1 VGVFVIILGLAVLVM
16 AIVVLPGA
24 CLLTALR
31 QEPMVVWGAGPT
43 VTVLLVAVLTEVFGR
58 IGVPWGP
65 LTGIGSLSLIAVGA
79 LGMGLIRG
87 GEPRSGVKTAAI
99 GMWREGHRVLVLAAI
114 PVLLQVCF
122 ITRAMGRPGALL
134 QNHDVMFHLNL
145 IELMRSTGWAS
156 SLGASAAISGG
167 SFYPSVFHAVAVL
180 LTGVTDVPTAF
191 NATLVGV
198 GICLTIVEV
207 VVLVRAYDGRTMACL
222 VAGAACASTMWTPFL
237 LFFNGQTP
245 TGLAIALLPGAL
257 AAMEKAF
264 RTYGLRGRLVLVAC
278 LSLGAGCA
286 HPGGGQV
293 LIVLA
298 CVMAPTGRLI
308 ARSESGSAE
317 IAKPAL
323 RSRVLVGA
331 AGLLILALMMAN
343 AQLQRMAAFPREP
356 RTLLQRVELAL
367 FLTPREGRAWDY
379 AWFLLLAGLGLIAL
393 GRERSR
399 RLLVLAWS
407 VCAAL
412 IVLAQSAVAP
422 LAILFIAVAL
432 VIATWRRDA
441 GVLGPAAVLGGILAL
456 EEWAFLSGWSFG
468 WLRLQ
473 LMAVPW
479 GMLMAGYVLG
489 TLRAGVGRLAF
500 RRATAWVVLIATL
513 VPLPVA
519 WWATTDPR
527 LAREEQQAVEVARSG
542 QYATQAQ
549 VAAYLDSLDLP
560 EGSVITD
567 TTYSFPIV
575 LASRRPRQFVITP
588 DRDFREKLDDPITGR
603 VRYALV
609 TDPQRSPADAIAA
622 RFPGIHENGA
632 GVANLER
639 QWVDGCGVAWRL
651 YAFATP

>member
-1 VGVFVIILGLAVLVM
+1 MGVFVIILGLAVLVM

-114 PVLLQVCF
+114 PVILQVCF

-298 CVMAPTGRLI
+298 CVMALTGRLI

-422 LAILFIAVAL
+422 LAAVTGA
-432 VIATWRRDA
+432 WWGDYNRY
-441 GVLGPAAVLGGILAL
+441 LAL
-456 EEWAFLSGWSFG
+456 
-468 WLRLQ
+468 
-473 LMAVPW
+473 MALLV
-479 GMLMAGYVLG
+479 GALAGLG
-489 TLRAGVGRLAF
+489 TQSAIDWASRHRAGVPASAALAVISLVITLSQVPSNRMWVQRGYDSAFLVHPAWLGDGERRDMETTDRFVFDDAVVYGAPQTGAGLVGVLTGGRSVHGSVGSPSDPQQDYLAWHF
-500 RRATAWVVLIATL
+500 RDLHTDPEVCAIIRQEGGTPLFYDDSTASSDEIGESYPGYLDVDTSTGFIPIATL
-513 VPLPVA
+513 DT
-519 WWATTDPR
+519 ATVYR
-527 LAREEQQAVEVARSG
+527 
-542 QYATQAQ
+542 
-549 VAAYLDSLDLP
+549 
-560 EGSVITD
+560 IT
-567 TTYSFPIV
+567 
-575 LASRRPRQFVITP
+575 AC
-588 DRDFREKLDDPITGR
+588 EK
-603 VRYALV
+603 
-609 TDPQRSPADAIAA
+609 
-622 RFPGIHENGA
+622 
-632 GVANLER
+632 
-639 QWVDGCGVAWRL
+639 
-651 YAFATP
+651 

>member
-1 VGVFVIILGLAVLVM
+1 MGVFVILGLAVLVM

-99 GMWREGHRVLVLAAI
+99 GMWREGHRVLGLAAI

-298 CVMAPTGRLI
+298 CVMALTGRLI

-422 LAILFIAVAL
+422 LAAVTGA
-432 VIATWRRDA
+432 WWGDYNRY
-441 GVLGPAAVLGGILAL
+441 LAL
-456 EEWAFLSGWSFG
+456 
-468 WLRLQ
+468 
-473 LMAVPW
+473 MALLV
-479 GMLMAGYVLG
+479 GALAGLG
-489 TLRAGVGRLAF
+489 TQSAIDWASRHRAGVPASAALAVISLVITLSQVPPNRMWVQRGYDSAFLVHPAWLGDGERRDMETTDRFVFDDAVVYGAPQTGAGLVGVLTGGRSVHGSVGSPSDPRQDYLAWHF
-500 RRATAWVVLIATL
+500 RDLHTDPEVCAIIRQEGGTPLFYDDSTANSDEIGESYPGYLDVDTSTGFIPIATL
-513 VPLPVA
+513 DT
-519 WWATTDPR
+519 ATVYR
-527 LAREEQQAVEVARSG
+527 
-542 QYATQAQ
+542 
-549 VAAYLDSLDLP
+549 
-560 EGSVITD
+560 IT
-567 TTYSFPIV
+567 
-575 LASRRPRQFVITP
+575 AC
-588 DRDFREKLDDPITGR
+588 EK
-603 VRYALV
+603 
-609 TDPQRSPADAIAA
+609 
-622 RFPGIHENGA
+622 
-632 GVANLER
+632 
-639 QWVDGCGVAWRL
+639 
-651 YAFATP
+651 

>member
-1 VGVFVIILGLAVLVM
+1 MGVFVIILGLAVLVM

-114 PVLLQVCF
+114 PVILQVCF

-264 RTYGLRGRLVLVAC
+264 RTYGLRGRLALVAC

-298 CVMAPTGRLI
+298 CVMALTGRLI

-422 LAILFIAVAL
+422 LAAVTGA
-432 VIATWRRDA
+432 WWGDYNRY
-441 GVLGPAAVLGGILAL
+441 LAL
-456 EEWAFLSGWSFG
+456 
-468 WLRLQ
+468 
-473 LMAVPW
+473 MALLV
-479 GMLMAGYVLG
+479 GALAGLG
-489 TLRAGVGRLAF
+489 TQSAIDWASRHRAGVPASAALAVISLVITLSQVPPNRMWVQRGYDSAFLVHPAWLGDGERRDMETTDRFVFDDAVVYGAPQTGAGLVGVLTGGRSVHGSVGSPSDPRQDYLAWHF
-500 RRATAWVVLIATL
+500 RDLHTDPEVCAIIRQEGGTPLFYDDSTANSDEIGESYPGYLDVDTSTGFIPIATL
-513 VPLPVA
+513 DT
-519 WWATTDPR
+519 ATVYR
-527 LAREEQQAVEVARSG
+527 
-542 QYATQAQ
+542 
-549 VAAYLDSLDLP
+549 
-560 EGSVITD
+560 IT
-567 TTYSFPIV
+567 
-575 LASRRPRQFVITP
+575 AC
-588 DRDFREKLDDPITGR
+588 EK
-603 VRYALV
+603 
-609 TDPQRSPADAIAA
+609 
-622 RFPGIHENGA
+622 
-632 GVANLER
+632 
-639 QWVDGCGVAWRL
+639 
-651 YAFATP
+651 

>member
-1 VGVFVIILGLAVLVM
+1 MGVFVIILGLAVLVM

-65 LTGIGSLSLIAVGA
+65 LTGIGSLSLIVVGA

-222 VAGAACASTMWTPFL
+222 VAGAACASTMWMPFL

-298 CVMAPTGRLI
+298 CVMALTGRLI

-422 LAILFIAVAL
+422 LAAVTGA
-432 VIATWRRDA
+432 WWGDYNRY
-441 GVLGPAAVLGGILAL
+441 LAL
-456 EEWAFLSGWSFG
+456 
-468 WLRLQ
+468 
-473 LMAVPW
+473 MALLV
-479 GMLMAGYVLG
+479 GALAGLG
-489 TLRAGVGRLAF
+489 TQSAIDWASRHRAGVPASAALAVISLVITLSQVPSNRMWVQRGYDSAFLVHPAWLGDGERRDMETTDRFVFDDAVVYGAPQTGAGLVGVLTGGRSVHGSVGSPSDPRQDYLAWHF
-500 RRATAWVVLIATL
+500 RDLHTDPEVCAIIRQEGGTPLFYDDSTASSDEIGESYPGYLDVDTSTGFIPIATL
-513 VPLPVA
+513 DT
-519 WWATTDPR
+519 ATVYR
-527 LAREEQQAVEVARSG
+527 
-542 QYATQAQ
+542 
-549 VAAYLDSLDLP
+549 
-560 EGSVITD
+560 IT
-567 TTYSFPIV
+567 
-575 LASRRPRQFVITP
+575 AC
-588 DRDFREKLDDPITGR
+588 EK
-603 VRYALV
+603 
-609 TDPQRSPADAIAA
+609 
-622 RFPGIHENGA
+622 
-632 GVANLER
+632 
-639 QWVDGCGVAWRL
+639 
-651 YAFATP
+651 

>member
-1 VGVFVIILGLAVLVM
+1 MGVFVIILGLAVLVM

-286 HPGGGQV
+286 HLGGGQV

-298 CVMAPTGRLI
+298 CVMALTGRLI

-422 LAILFIAVAL
+422 LAAVTGA
-432 VIATWRRDA
+432 WWGDYNRY
-441 GVLGPAAVLGGILAL
+441 LAL
-456 EEWAFLSGWSFG
+456 
-468 WLRLQ
+468 
-473 LMAVPW
+473 MALLV
-479 GMLMAGYVLG
+479 GALAGLG
-489 TLRAGVGRLAF
+489 TQSAIDWASRHRAGVPASAALAVISLVITLSQVPSNRMWVQRGYDSAFLVHPAWLGDGERRDMETTDRFVFDDAVVYGAPQTGAGLVGVLTGGRSVHGSVGSPSDPRQDYLAWHF
-500 RRATAWVVLIATL
+500 RDLHTDPEVCAIIRQEGGTPLFYDDSTASSDEIGESYPGYLDVDTSTGFIPIATL
-513 VPLPVA
+513 DT
-519 WWATTDPR
+519 ATVYR
-527 LAREEQQAVEVARSG
+527 
-542 QYATQAQ
+542 
-549 VAAYLDSLDLP
+549 
-560 EGSVITD
+560 IT
-567 TTYSFPIV
+567 
-575 LASRRPRQFVITP
+575 AC
-588 DRDFREKLDDPITGR
+588 EK
-603 VRYALV
+603 
-609 TDPQRSPADAIAA
+609 
-622 RFPGIHENGA
+622 
-632 GVANLER
+632 
-639 QWVDGCGVAWRL
+639 
-651 YAFATP
+651 

>member
-1 VGVFVIILGLAVLVM
+1 MGVFVIILGLAVLVM

-99 GMWREGHRVLVLAAI
+99 GMWREGYRVLVLAAI

-298 CVMAPTGRLI
+298 CVMALTGRLI

-422 LAILFIAVAL
+422 LAAVTGA
-432 VIATWRRDA
+432 WWGDYNRY
-441 GVLGPAAVLGGILAL
+441 LAL
-456 EEWAFLSGWSFG
+456 
-468 WLRLQ
+468 
-473 LMAVPW
+473 MALLV
-479 GMLMAGYVLG
+479 GALAGLG
-489 TLRAGVGRLAF
+489 TQSAIDWASRHRAGVPASAALAVISLVITLSQVPPNRMWVQRGYDSAFLVHPAWLGDGERRDMETTDRFVFDDAVVYGAPQTGAGLVGVLTGGRSVHGSVGSPSDPRQDYLAWHF
-500 RRATAWVVLIATL
+500 RDLHTDPEVCAIIRQEGGTPLFYDDSTASSDEIGESYPGYLDVDTSTGFIPIATL
-513 VPLPVA
+513 DT
-519 WWATTDPR
+519 ATVYR
-527 LAREEQQAVEVARSG
+527 
-542 QYATQAQ
+542 
-549 VAAYLDSLDLP
+549 
-560 EGSVITD
+560 IT
-567 TTYSFPIV
+567 
-575 LASRRPRQFVITP
+575 AC
-588 DRDFREKLDDPITGR
+588 EK
-603 VRYALV
+603 
-609 TDPQRSPADAIAA
+609 
-622 RFPGIHENGA
+622 
-632 GVANLER
+632 
-639 QWVDGCGVAWRL
+639 
-651 YAFATP
+651 

>member
-1 VGVFVIILGLAVLVM
+1 MGVFVIILGLAVLVM

-298 CVMAPTGRLI
+298 CVMALTGRLI

-343 AQLQRMAAFPREP
+343 AQLQRMASFPREP

-422 LAILFIAVAL
+422 LAAVTGA
-432 VIATWRRDA
+432 WWGDYNRY
-441 GVLGPAAVLGGILAL
+441 LAL
-456 EEWAFLSGWSFG
+456 
-468 WLRLQ
+468 
-473 LMAVPW
+473 MALLV
-479 GMLMAGYVLG
+479 GALAGLG
-489 TLRAGVGRLAF
+489 TQSAIDWASRHRAGVPASAALAVISLVITLSQVPPNRMWVQRGYDSAFLVHPAWLGDGERRDMETTDRFVFDDAVVYGAPQTGAGLVGVLTGGRSVHGSVGSPSDPRQDYLAWHF
-500 RRATAWVVLIATL
+500 RDLHTDPEVCAIIRQEGGTPLFYDDSTASSDEIGESYPGYLDVDTSTGFIPIATL
-513 VPLPVA
+513 DT
-519 WWATTDPR
+519 ATVYR
-527 LAREEQQAVEVARSG
+527 
-542 QYATQAQ
+542 
-549 VAAYLDSLDLP
+549 
-560 EGSVITD
+560 IT
-567 TTYSFPIV
+567 
-575 LASRRPRQFVITP
+575 AC
-588 DRDFREKLDDPITGR
+588 EK
-603 VRYALV
+603 
-609 TDPQRSPADAIAA
+609 
-622 RFPGIHENGA
+622 
-632 GVANLER
+632 
-639 QWVDGCGVAWRL
+639 
-651 YAFATP
+651 

>member
-1 VGVFVIILGLAVLVM
+1 MGVFVIILGLAVLVM

-114 PVLLQVCF
+114 PVILQVCF

-298 CVMAPTGRLI
+298 CVMALTGRLI

-422 LAILFIAVAL
+422 LAAVTGA
-432 VIATWRRDA
+432 WWGDYNRY
-441 GVLGPAAVLGGILAL
+441 LAL
-456 EEWAFLSGWSFG
+456 
-468 WLRLQ
+468 
-473 LMAVPW
+473 MALLV
-479 GMLMAGYVLG
+479 GALAGLG
-489 TLRAGVGRLAF
+489 TQSAIDWASRHRAGVPASAALAVISLVITLSQVPPNRMWVQRGYDSAFLVHPAWLGDGERRDMETTDRFVFDDAVVYGAPQTGAGLVGVLTGGRSVHGSVGSPSDPRQDYLAWHF
-500 RRATAWVVLIATL
+500 RDLHTDPEVCAIIRQEGGTPLFYDDSTASSDEIGESYPGYLDVDTSTGFIPIATL
-513 VPLPVA
+513 DT
-519 WWATTDPR
+519 ATVYR
-527 LAREEQQAVEVARSG
+527 
-542 QYATQAQ
+542 
-549 VAAYLDSLDLP
+549 
-560 EGSVITD
+560 IT
-567 TTYSFPIV
+567 
-575 LASRRPRQFVITP
+575 AC
-588 DRDFREKLDDPITGR
+588 EK
-603 VRYALV
+603 
-609 TDPQRSPADAIAA
+609 
-622 RFPGIHENGA
+622 
-632 GVANLER
+632 
-639 QWVDGCGVAWRL
+639 
-651 YAFATP
+651 

>member
-1 VGVFVIILGLAVLVM
+1 MGVFVIILGLAVLVM

-298 CVMAPTGRLI
+298 CVMALTGRLI

-343 AQLQRMAAFPREP
+343 AQLQRMASFPREP

-422 LAILFIAVAL
+422 LAAVTGA
-432 VIATWRRDA
+432 WWGDYNRY
-441 GVLGPAAVLGGILAL
+441 LAL
-456 EEWAFLSGWSFG
+456 
-468 WLRLQ
+468 
-473 LMAVPW
+473 MALLV
-479 GMLMAGYVLG
+479 GALAGLG
-489 TLRAGVGRLAF
+489 TQSAIDWASRHRAGVPASAALAVISLVITLSQVPPNRMWVQRGYDSAFLVHPAWLGDGERRDMETTDRFVFDDAVVYGAPQTGAGLVGVLTGGRSVHGSVGSPSDPRQDYLAWHF
-500 RRATAWVVLIATL
+500 RDLHTDPEVCAIIRQEGGTPLFYDDSTASSDEIGESYPGYLDVDTSTGFVPIATL
-513 VPLPVA
+513 DT
-519 WWATTDPR
+519 ATVYR
-527 LAREEQQAVEVARSG
+527 
-542 QYATQAQ
+542 
-549 VAAYLDSLDLP
+549 
-560 EGSVITD
+560 IT
-567 TTYSFPIV
+567 
-575 LASRRPRQFVITP
+575 AC
-588 DRDFREKLDDPITGR
+588 EK
-603 VRYALV
+603 
-609 TDPQRSPADAIAA
+609 
-622 RFPGIHENGA
+622 
-632 GVANLER
+632 
-639 QWVDGCGVAWRL
+639 
-651 YAFATP
+651 

>member
-1 VGVFVIILGLAVLVM
+1 MGVFVIILGLAVLVM

-298 CVMAPTGRLI
+298 CVMALTGRLI

-422 LAILFIAVAL
+422 LAAVTGA
-432 VIATWRRDA
+432 WWGDYNRY
-441 GVLGPAAVLGGILAL
+441 LAL
-456 EEWAFLSGWSFG
+456 
-468 WLRLQ
+468 
-473 LMAVPW
+473 MALLV
-479 GMLMAGYVLG
+479 GALAGLG
-489 TLRAGVGRLAF
+489 TQSAIDWASRHRAGVPASAALAVISLVITLSQVPSNRMWVQRGYDSAFLVHPAWLGDGERRDMETTDRFVFDDAVVYGAPQTGAGLVGVLTGGRSVHGSVGSPSDPRQDYLAWHF
-500 RRATAWVVLIATL
+500 RDLHTDPEVCAIIRQEGGTPLFYDDSTASSDEIGESYPGSLDVDTSTGFIPIATL
-513 VPLPVA
+513 DT
-519 WWATTDPR
+519 ATVYR
-527 LAREEQQAVEVARSG
+527 
-542 QYATQAQ
+542 
-549 VAAYLDSLDLP
+549 
-560 EGSVITD
+560 IT
-567 TTYSFPIV
+567 
-575 LASRRPRQFVITP
+575 AC
-588 DRDFREKLDDPITGR
+588 EK
-603 VRYALV
+603 
-609 TDPQRSPADAIAA
+609 
-622 RFPGIHENGA
+622 
-632 GVANLER
+632 
-639 QWVDGCGVAWRL
+639 
-651 YAFATP
+651 

>member
-1 VGVFVIILGLAVLVM
+1 MGVFVIILGLAVLVM

-298 CVMAPTGRLI
+298 CVMALTGRLI

-343 AQLQRMAAFPREP
+343 AQLQRMASFPREP

-422 LAILFIAVAL
+422 LAAVTGA
-432 VIATWRRDA
+432 WWGDYNRS
-441 GVLGPAAVLGGILAL
+441 LAL
-456 EEWAFLSGWSFG
+456 
-468 WLRLQ
+468 
-473 LMAVPW
+473 MALLV
-479 GMLMAGYVLG
+479 GALAGLG
-489 TLRAGVGRLAF
+489 TQSAIDWASRHRAGVPASAALAVISLVITLSQVPPNRMWVQRGYDSAFLVHPAWLGDGERRDMETTDRFVFDDAVVYGAPQTGAGLVGVLTGGRSVHGSVGSPSDPRQDYLAWHF
-500 RRATAWVVLIATL
+500 RDLHTDPEVCAIIRQEGGTPLFYDDSTASSDEIGESYPGYLDVDTSTGFIPIATL
-513 VPLPVA
+513 DT
-519 WWATTDPR
+519 ATVYR
-527 LAREEQQAVEVARSG
+527 
-542 QYATQAQ
+542 
-549 VAAYLDSLDLP
+549 
-560 EGSVITD
+560 IT
-567 TTYSFPIV
+567 
-575 LASRRPRQFVITP
+575 AC
-588 DRDFREKLDDPITGR
+588 EK
-603 VRYALV
+603 
-609 TDPQRSPADAIAA
+609 
-622 RFPGIHENGA
+622 
-632 GVANLER
+632 
-639 QWVDGCGVAWRL
+639 
-651 YAFATP
+651 

>member
-1 VGVFVIILGLAVLVM
+1 MGVFVIILGLAVLVM

-298 CVMAPTGRLI
+298 CVMALTGRLI

-343 AQLQRMAAFPREP
+343 AQLQRMASFPREP

-422 LAILFIAVAL
+422 LAAVTGA
-432 VIATWRRDA
+432 WWGDYNRY
-441 GVLGPAAVLGGILAL
+441 LAL
-456 EEWAFLSGWSFG
+456 
-468 WLRLQ
+468 
-473 LMAVPW
+473 MALLV
-479 GMLMAGYVLG
+479 GALAGLG
-489 TLRAGVGRLAF
+489 TQSAIDWASRHRAGVPASAALAVISLVITLSQVPPNRMWVQRGYDSAFLVHPAWLGDGERRDMETTDRFVFDDAVVYGAPQTGAGLVGVLTGGRSVHGSVGSPSDPRQDYLAWHF
-500 RRATAWVVLIATL
+500 RDLHTDPEVCAIIRQEGGTPLFYDDSTANSDEIGESYPGYLDVDTSTGFIPIATL
-513 VPLPVA
+513 DT
-519 WWATTDPR
+519 ATVYR
-527 LAREEQQAVEVARSG
+527 
-542 QYATQAQ
+542 
-549 VAAYLDSLDLP
+549 
-560 EGSVITD
+560 IT
-567 TTYSFPIV
+567 
-575 LASRRPRQFVITP
+575 AC
-588 DRDFREKLDDPITGR
+588 EK
-603 VRYALV
+603 
-609 TDPQRSPADAIAA
+609 
-622 RFPGIHENGA
+622 
-632 GVANLER
+632 
-639 QWVDGCGVAWRL
+639 
-651 YAFATP
+651 

>member
-1 VGVFVIILGLAVLVM
+1 MGVFVIILGLAVLVM

-298 CVMAPTGRLI
+298 CVMALTGRLI

-422 LAILFIAVAL
+422 LAAVTGA
-432 VIATWRRDA
+432 WWGDYNRY
-441 GVLGPAAVLGGILAL
+441 LAL
-456 EEWAFLSGWSFG
+456 
-468 WLRLQ
+468 
-473 LMAVPW
+473 MALLV
-479 GMLMAGYVLG
+479 GALAGLG
-489 TLRAGVGRLAF
+489 TQSAIDWASRHRAGVPASAALAVISLVITLSQVPPNRMWVQRGYDSAFLVHPAWLGDGERRDMETTDRFVFDDAVVYGAPQTGAGLVGVLTGGRSVHGSVGSPSDPRQDYLAWHF
-500 RRATAWVVLIATL
+500 RDLHTDPEVCAIIRQEGGTPLFYDDSTASSDEIGESYPGYLDVDTSTGFIPIATL
-513 VPLPVA
+513 DT
-519 WWATTDPR
+519 ATVYR
-527 LAREEQQAVEVARSG
+527 
-542 QYATQAQ
+542 
-549 VAAYLDSLDLP
+549 
-560 EGSVITD
+560 IT
-567 TTYSFPIV
+567 
-575 LASRRPRQFVITP
+575 AG
-588 DRDFREKLDDPITGR
+588 EK
-603 VRYALV
+603 
-609 TDPQRSPADAIAA
+609 
-622 RFPGIHENGA
+622 
-632 GVANLER
+632 
-639 QWVDGCGVAWRL
+639 
-651 YAFATP
+651 

>member
-1 VGVFVIILGLAVLVM
+1 MGVFVIILGLAVLVM

-298 CVMAPTGRLI
+298 CVMALTGRLI

-422 LAILFIAVAL
+422 LAAVTGA
-432 VIATWRRDA
+432 WWGDYNRY
-441 GVLGPAAVLGGILAL
+441 LAL
-456 EEWAFLSGWSFG
+456 
-468 WLRLQ
+468 
-473 LMAVPW
+473 MALLV
-479 GMLMAGYVLG
+479 GALAGLG
-489 TLRAGVGRLAF
+489 TQSAIDWASRHRAGVPASAALAVISLVITLSQVPSNRMWVQRGYDSAFLVHPAWLGDGERRDMETTDRFVFDDAVVYGAPQTGAGLVGVLTGGRSVHGSVGSPSDPRQDYLAWHF
-500 RRATAWVVLIATL
+500 RDLHTDPEVCAIIRQEGGTPLFYDDSTASSDEIGESYPGYLDVDTSTGFIPIATL
-513 VPLPVA
+513 DT
-519 WWATTDPR
+519 ATVYR
-527 LAREEQQAVEVARSG
+527 
-542 QYATQAQ
+542 
-549 VAAYLDSLDLP
+549 
-560 EGSVITD
+560 IT
-567 TTYSFPIV
+567 
-575 LASRRPRQFVITP
+575 AC
-588 DRDFREKLDDPITGR
+588 EK
-603 VRYALV
+603 
-609 TDPQRSPADAIAA
+609 
-622 RFPGIHENGA
+622 
-632 GVANLER
+632 
-639 QWVDGCGVAWRL
+639 
-651 YAFATP
+651 

>member
-1 VGVFVIILGLAVLVM
+1 MGVFVIILGLAVLVM

-298 CVMAPTGRLI
+298 CVMALTGRLI

-422 LAILFIAVAL
+422 LAAVTGA
-432 VIATWRRDA
+432 WWGDYNRY
-441 GVLGPAAVLGGILAL
+441 LAL
-456 EEWAFLSGWSFG
+456 
-468 WLRLQ
+468 
-473 LMAVPW
+473 MALLV
-479 GMLMAGYVLG
+479 GALAGLG
-489 TLRAGVGRLAF
+489 TQSAIDWASRHRAGVPASAALAVISLVITLSQVPSNHMWVQRGYDSAFLVHPAWLGDGERRDMETTDRFVFDDAVVYGAPQTGAGLVGVLTGGRSVHGSVGSPSDPRQDYLAWHF
-500 RRATAWVVLIATL
+500 RDLHTDPEVCAIIRQEGGTPLFYDDSTASSDEIGESYPGYLDVDTSTGFIPIATL
-513 VPLPVA
+513 DT
-519 WWATTDPR
+519 ATVYR
-527 LAREEQQAVEVARSG
+527 
-542 QYATQAQ
+542 
-549 VAAYLDSLDLP
+549 
-560 EGSVITD
+560 IT
-567 TTYSFPIV
+567 
-575 LASRRPRQFVITP
+575 AC
-588 DRDFREKLDDPITGR
+588 EK
-603 VRYALV
+603 
-609 TDPQRSPADAIAA
+609 
-622 RFPGIHENGA
+622 
-632 GVANLER
+632 
-639 QWVDGCGVAWRL
+639 
-651 YAFATP
+651 

>member
-298 CVMAPTGRLI
+298 CVMALTGRLI

-422 LAILFIAVAL
+422 LAAVTGA
-432 VIATWRRDA
+432 WWGDYNRY
-441 GVLGPAAVLGGILAL
+441 LAL
-456 EEWAFLSGWSFG
+456 
-468 WLRLQ
+468 
-473 LMAVPW
+473 MALLV
-479 GMLMAGYVLG
+479 GALAGLG
-489 TLRAGVGRLAF
+489 TQSAIDWASRHRAGVPASAALAVISLVITLSQVPSNRMWVQRGYDSAFLVHPAWLGDGERRDMETTDRFVFDDAVVYGAPQTGAGLVGVLTGGRSVHGSVGSPSDPRQDYLAWHF
-500 RRATAWVVLIATL
+500 RDLHTDPEVCAIIRQEGGTPLFYDDSTASSDEIGENYPGYLDVDTSTGFIPIATL
-513 VPLPVA
+513 DT
-519 WWATTDPR
+519 ATVYR
-527 LAREEQQAVEVARSG
+527 
-542 QYATQAQ
+542 
-549 VAAYLDSLDLP
+549 
-560 EGSVITD
+560 IT
-567 TTYSFPIV
+567 
-575 LASRRPRQFVITP
+575 AC
-588 DRDFREKLDDPITGR
+588 EK
-603 VRYALV
+603 
-609 TDPQRSPADAIAA
+609 
-622 RFPGIHENGA
+622 
-632 GVANLER
+632 
-639 QWVDGCGVAWRL
+639 
-651 YAFATP
+651 

>member
-1 VGVFVIILGLAVLVM
+1 MGVLVIILGLAVLVM

-298 CVMAPTGRLI
+298 CVMALTGRLI

-422 LAILFIAVAL
+422 LAAVTGA
-432 VIATWRRDA
+432 WWGDYNRY
-441 GVLGPAAVLGGILAL
+441 LAL
-456 EEWAFLSGWSFG
+456 
-468 WLRLQ
+468 
-473 LMAVPW
+473 MALLV
-479 GMLMAGYVLG
+479 GALAGLG
-489 TLRAGVGRLAF
+489 TQSAIDWASRHRAGVPASAALAVISLVITLSQVPSNRMWVQRGYDSAFLVHPAWLGDGERRDMETTDRFVFDDAVVYGAPQTGAGLVGVLTGGRSVHGSVGSPSDPRQDYLAWHF
-500 RRATAWVVLIATL
+500 RDLHTDPEVCAIIRQEGGTPLFYDDSTASSDEIGESYPGYLDVDTSTGFIPIATL
-513 VPLPVA
+513 DT
-519 WWATTDPR
+519 ATVYR
-527 LAREEQQAVEVARSG
+527 
-542 QYATQAQ
+542 
-549 VAAYLDSLDLP
+549 
-560 EGSVITD
+560 IT
-567 TTYSFPIV
+567 
-575 LASRRPRQFVITP
+575 AC
-588 DRDFREKLDDPITGR
+588 EK
-603 VRYALV
+603 
-609 TDPQRSPADAIAA
+609 
-622 RFPGIHENGA
+622 
-632 GVANLER
+632 
-639 QWVDGCGVAWRL
+639 
-651 YAFATP
+651 

>member
-1 VGVFVIILGLAVLVM
+1 MGVFVIILGLAVLVM

-298 CVMAPTGRLI
+298 CVMALTGRLI

-422 LAILFIAVAL
+422 LAAVTGAWWGDYNRYL
-432 VIATWRRDA
+432 V
-441 GVLGPAAVLGGILAL
+441 
-456 EEWAFLSGWSFG
+456 
-468 WLRLQ
+468 
-473 LMAVPW
+473 LMALLV
-479 GMLMAGYVLG
+479 GALAGLG
-489 TLRAGVGRLAF
+489 TQSAIDWASRHRAGVPASAALAVISLVITLSQVPSNRMWVQRGYDSAFLVHPAWLGDGERRDMETTDRFVFDDAVVYGAPQTGAGLVGVLTGGRSVHGSVGSPSDPRQDYLAWHF
-500 RRATAWVVLIATL
+500 RDLHTDPEVCAIIRQEGGTPLFYDDSTASSDEIGESYPGYLDVDTSTGFIPIATL
-513 VPLPVA
+513 DT
-519 WWATTDPR
+519 ATVYR
-527 LAREEQQAVEVARSG
+527 
-542 QYATQAQ
+542 
-549 VAAYLDSLDLP
+549 
-560 EGSVITD
+560 IT
-567 TTYSFPIV
+567 
-575 LASRRPRQFVITP
+575 AC
-588 DRDFREKLDDPITGR
+588 EK
-603 VRYALV
+603 
-609 TDPQRSPADAIAA
+609 
-622 RFPGIHENGA
+622 
-632 GVANLER
+632 
-639 QWVDGCGVAWRL
+639 
-651 YAFATP
+651 

>member
-1 VGVFVIILGLAVLVM
+1 MGVFVIILGLAVLVM

-24 CLLTALR
+24 RLLTALR

-298 CVMAPTGRLI
+298 CVMALTGRLI

-422 LAILFIAVAL
+422 LAAVTGA
-432 VIATWRRDA
+432 WWGDYNRY
-441 GVLGPAAVLGGILAL
+441 LAL
-456 EEWAFLSGWSFG
+456 
-468 WLRLQ
+468 
-473 LMAVPW
+473 MALLV
-479 GMLMAGYVLG
+479 GALAGLG
-489 TLRAGVGRLAF
+489 TQSAIDWASRHRAGVPASAALAVISLVITLSQVPSNRMWVQRGYDSAFLVHPAWLGDGERRDMETTDRFVFDDAVVYGAPQTGAGLVGVLTGGRSVHGSVGSPSDPRQDYLAWHF
-500 RRATAWVVLIATL
+500 RDLHTDPEVCAIIRQEGGTPLFYDDSTASSDEIGESYPGYLDVDTSTGFIPIATL
-513 VPLPVA
+513 DT
-519 WWATTDPR
+519 ATVYR
-527 LAREEQQAVEVARSG
+527 
-542 QYATQAQ
+542 
-549 VAAYLDSLDLP
+549 
-560 EGSVITD
+560 IT
-567 TTYSFPIV
+567 
-575 LASRRPRQFVITP
+575 AC
-588 DRDFREKLDDPITGR
+588 EK
-603 VRYALV
+603 
-609 TDPQRSPADAIAA
+609 
-622 RFPGIHENGA
+622 
-632 GVANLER
+632 
-639 QWVDGCGVAWRL
+639 
-651 YAFATP
+651 

>member
-1 VGVFVIILGLAVLVM
+1 MGVFVIILGLAVLVM

-298 CVMAPTGRLI
+298 CVMALTGRLI

-422 LAILFIAVAL
+422 LAAVTGA
-432 VIATWRRDA
+432 WWGDYNRY
-441 GVLGPAAVLGGILAL
+441 LAL
-456 EEWAFLSGWSFG
+456 
-468 WLRLQ
+468 
-473 LMAVPW
+473 MALLV
-479 GMLMAGYVLG
+479 GALAGLG
-489 TLRAGVGRLAF
+489 TQSAIDWASRHRAGVPASAALAVISLVITLSQVPPNRMWVQRGYDSAFLVHPAWLGDGERRDMETTDRFVFDDAVVYGAPQTGAGLVGVLTGGRSVHGSVGSPSDPRQDYLAWHF
-500 RRATAWVVLIATL
+500 RDLHTDPEVCAIIRQEGGTPLFYDDSTASSDEIGENYPGYLDVDTSTGFIPIATL
-513 VPLPVA
+513 DT
-519 WWATTDPR
+519 ATVYR
-527 LAREEQQAVEVARSG
+527 
-542 QYATQAQ
+542 
-549 VAAYLDSLDLP
+549 
-560 EGSVITD
+560 IT
-567 TTYSFPIV
+567 
-575 LASRRPRQFVITP
+575 AC
-588 DRDFREKLDDPITGR
+588 EK
-603 VRYALV
+603 
-609 TDPQRSPADAIAA
+609 
-622 RFPGIHENGA
+622 
-632 GVANLER
+632 
-639 QWVDGCGVAWRL
+639 
-651 YAFATP
+651 

>member
-1 VGVFVIILGLAVLVM
+1 MGVFVIILGLAVLVM

-122 ITRAMGRPGALL
+122 ITRVMGRPGALL

-298 CVMAPTGRLI
+298 CVMALTGRLI

-422 LAILFIAVAL
+422 LAAVTGA
-432 VIATWRRDA
+432 WWGDYNRY
-441 GVLGPAAVLGGILAL
+441 LAL
-456 EEWAFLSGWSFG
+456 
-468 WLRLQ
+468 
-473 LMAVPW
+473 MALLV
-479 GMLMAGYVLG
+479 GALAGLG
-489 TLRAGVGRLAF
+489 TQSAIDWASRHRAGVPASAALAVISLVITLSQVPPNRMWVQRGYDSAFLVHPAWLGDGERRDMETTDRFVFDDAVVYGAPQTGAGLVGVLTGGRSVHGSVGSPSDPRQDYLAWHF
-500 RRATAWVVLIATL
+500 RDLHTDPEVCAIIRQEGGTPLFYDDSTASSDEIGESYPGYLDVDTSTGFIPIATL
-513 VPLPVA
+513 DT
-519 WWATTDPR
+519 ATVYR
-527 LAREEQQAVEVARSG
+527 
-542 QYATQAQ
+542 
-549 VAAYLDSLDLP
+549 
-560 EGSVITD
+560 IT
-567 TTYSFPIV
+567 
-575 LASRRPRQFVITP
+575 AC
-588 DRDFREKLDDPITGR
+588 EK
-603 VRYALV
+603 
-609 TDPQRSPADAIAA
+609 
-622 RFPGIHENGA
+622 
-632 GVANLER
+632 
-639 QWVDGCGVAWRL
+639 
-651 YAFATP
+651 

>member
-1 VGVFVIILGLAVLVM
+1 MGVFVIILGLAVLVM

-298 CVMAPTGRLI
+298 CVMALTGGLI

-422 LAILFIAVAL
+422 LAAVTGA
-432 VIATWRRDA
+432 WWGDYNRY
-441 GVLGPAAVLGGILAL
+441 LAL
-456 EEWAFLSGWSFG
+456 
-468 WLRLQ
+468 
-473 LMAVPW
+473 MALLV
-479 GMLMAGYVLG
+479 GALAGLG
-489 TLRAGVGRLAF
+489 TQSAIDWASRHRAGVPASAALAVISLVITLSQVPPNRMWVQRGYDSAFLVHPAWLGDGERRDMETTDRFVFDDAVVYGAPQTGAGLVGVLTGGRSVHGSVGSPSDPRQDYLAWHF
-500 RRATAWVVLIATL
+500 RDLHTDPEVCAIIRQEGGTPLFYDDSTASSDEIGESYPGYLDVDTSTGFIPIATL
-513 VPLPVA
+513 DT
-519 WWATTDPR
+519 ATVYR
-527 LAREEQQAVEVARSG
+527 
-542 QYATQAQ
+542 
-549 VAAYLDSLDLP
+549 
-560 EGSVITD
+560 IT
-567 TTYSFPIV
+567 
-575 LASRRPRQFVITP
+575 AC
-588 DRDFREKLDDPITGR
+588 EK
-603 VRYALV
+603 
-609 TDPQRSPADAIAA
+609 
-622 RFPGIHENGA
+622 
-632 GVANLER
+632 
-639 QWVDGCGVAWRL
+639 
-651 YAFATP
+651 

>member
-1 VGVFVIILGLAVLVM
+1 MGVFVIILGLAVLVM

-298 CVMAPTGRLI
+298 CVMALTGRLI

-422 LAILFIAVAL
+422 LAAVTGA
-432 VIATWRRDA
+432 WWGDYNRY
-441 GVLGPAAVLGGILAL
+441 LAL
-456 EEWAFLSGWSFG
+456 
-468 WLRLQ
+468 
-473 LMAVPW
+473 MALLV
-479 GMLMAGYVLG
+479 GALAGLG
-489 TLRAGVGRLAF
+489 TQSAIDWASRHRAGVPASAALAVISLVITLSQVPSNRMWVQRGYDSAFLVHPAWLGDGERRDMETTDRFVFDDAVVYGAPQTGAGLVGVLTGGRSVHGSVGSPSDPRQDYLAWHF
-500 RRATAWVVLIATL
+500 RDLHTDPEVCAIIRQEGGTPLFYDDSTASSDEIGENYPGYLDVDTSTGFIPIATL
-513 VPLPVA
+513 DT
-519 WWATTDPR
+519 ATVYR
-527 LAREEQQAVEVARSG
+527 
-542 QYATQAQ
+542 
-549 VAAYLDSLDLP
+549 
-560 EGSVITD
+560 IT
-567 TTYSFPIV
+567 
-575 LASRRPRQFVITP
+575 AC
-588 DRDFREKLDDPITGR
+588 EK
-603 VRYALV
+603 
-609 TDPQRSPADAIAA
+609 
-622 RFPGIHENGA
+622 
-632 GVANLER
+632 
-639 QWVDGCGVAWRL
+639 
-651 YAFATP
+651 

>member
-1 VGVFVIILGLAVLVM
+1 MGVFVIILGLAVLVM

-298 CVMAPTGRLI
+298 CVMALTGRLI

-407 VCAAL
+407 VCATL

-422 LAILFIAVAL
+422 LAAVTGA
-432 VIATWRRDA
+432 WWGDYNRY
-441 GVLGPAAVLGGILAL
+441 LAL
-456 EEWAFLSGWSFG
+456 
-468 WLRLQ
+468 
-473 LMAVPW
+473 MALLV
-479 GMLMAGYVLG
+479 GALAGLG
-489 TLRAGVGRLAF
+489 TQSAIDWASRHRAGVPASAALAVISLVITLSQVPPNRMWVQRGYDSAFLVHPAWLGDGERRDMETTDRFVFDDAVVYGAPQTGAGLVGVLTGGRSVHGSVGSPSDPRQDYLAWHF
-500 RRATAWVVLIATL
+500 RDLHTDPEVCAIIRQEGGTPLFYDDSTASSDEIGESYPGYLDVDTSTGFIPIATL
-513 VPLPVA
+513 DT
-519 WWATTDPR
+519 ATVYR
-527 LAREEQQAVEVARSG
+527 
-542 QYATQAQ
+542 
-549 VAAYLDSLDLP
+549 
-560 EGSVITD
+560 IT
-567 TTYSFPIV
+567 
-575 LASRRPRQFVITP
+575 AC
-588 DRDFREKLDDPITGR
+588 EK
-603 VRYALV
+603 
-609 TDPQRSPADAIAA
+609 
-622 RFPGIHENGA
+622 
-632 GVANLER
+632 
-639 QWVDGCGVAWRL
+639 
-651 YAFATP
+651 

>member
-1 VGVFVIILGLAVLVM
+1 MGVFVIILGLAVLVM

-87 GEPRSGVKTAAI
+87 GETRSGVKTAAI

-298 CVMAPTGRLI
+298 CVMALTGRLI

-422 LAILFIAVAL
+422 LAAVTGA
-432 VIATWRRDA
+432 WWGDYNRY
-441 GVLGPAAVLGGILAL
+441 LAL
-456 EEWAFLSGWSFG
+456 
-468 WLRLQ
+468 
-473 LMAVPW
+473 MALLV
-479 GMLMAGYVLG
+479 GALAGLG
-489 TLRAGVGRLAF
+489 TQSAIDWASRHRAGVPASAALAVISLVITLSQVPSNRMWVQRGYDSAFLVHPAWLGDGERRDMETTDRFVFDDAVVYGAPQTGAGLVGVLTGGRSVHGSVGSPSDPRQDYLAWHF
-500 RRATAWVVLIATL
+500 RDLHTDPEVCAIIRQEGGTPLFYDDSTASSDEIGESYPGYLDVDTSTGFIPIATL
-513 VPLPVA
+513 DT
-519 WWATTDPR
+519 ATVYR
-527 LAREEQQAVEVARSG
+527 
-542 QYATQAQ
+542 
-549 VAAYLDSLDLP
+549 
-560 EGSVITD
+560 IT
-567 TTYSFPIV
+567 
-575 LASRRPRQFVITP
+575 AC
-588 DRDFREKLDDPITGR
+588 EK
-603 VRYALV
+603 
-609 TDPQRSPADAIAA
+609 
-622 RFPGIHENGA
+622 
-632 GVANLER
+632 
-639 QWVDGCGVAWRL
+639 
-651 YAFATP
+651 

>member
-1 VGVFVIILGLAVLVM
+1 MFVIILGLAVLVM

-298 CVMAPTGRLI
+298 CVMALTGRLI

-343 AQLQRMAAFPREP
+343 AQLQRMASFPREP

-422 LAILFIAVAL
+422 LAAVTGA
-432 VIATWRRDA
+432 WWGDYNRY
-441 GVLGPAAVLGGILAL
+441 LAL
-456 EEWAFLSGWSFG
+456 
-468 WLRLQ
+468 
-473 LMAVPW
+473 MALLV
-479 GMLMAGYVLG
+479 GALAGLG
-489 TLRAGVGRLAF
+489 TQSAIDWASRHRAGVPASAALAVISLVITLSQVPPNRMWVQRGYDSAFLVHPAWLGDGERRDMETTDRFVFDDAVVYGAPQTGAGLVGVLTGGRSVHGSVGSPSDPRQDYLAWHF
-500 RRATAWVVLIATL
+500 RDLHTDPEVCAIIRQEGGTPLFYDDSTASSDEIGESYPGYLDVDTSTGFIPIATL
-513 VPLPVA
+513 DT
-519 WWATTDPR
+519 ATVYR
-527 LAREEQQAVEVARSG
+527 
-542 QYATQAQ
+542 
-549 VAAYLDSLDLP
+549 
-560 EGSVITD
+560 IT
-567 TTYSFPIV
+567 
-575 LASRRPRQFVITP
+575 AC
-588 DRDFREKLDDPITGR
+588 EK
-603 VRYALV
+603 
-609 TDPQRSPADAIAA
+609 
-622 RFPGIHENGA
+622 
-632 GVANLER
+632 
-639 QWVDGCGVAWRL
+639 
-651 YAFATP
+651 

>member
-1 VGVFVIILGLAVLVM
+1 MGVFVIILGLAVLVM

-99 GMWREGHRVLVLAAI
+99 GIWREGHRVLVLAAI

-298 CVMAPTGRLI
+298 CVMALTGRLI

-343 AQLQRMAAFPREP
+343 AQLQRMASFPREP

-422 LAILFIAVAL
+422 LAAVTGA
-432 VIATWRRDA
+432 WWGDYNRY
-441 GVLGPAAVLGGILAL
+441 LAL
-456 EEWAFLSGWSFG
+456 
-468 WLRLQ
+468 
-473 LMAVPW
+473 MALLV
-479 GMLMAGYVLG
+479 GALAGLG
-489 TLRAGVGRLAF
+489 TQSAIDWASRHRAGVPASAALAVISLVITLSQVPPNRMWVQRGYDSAFLVHPAWLGDGERRDMETTDRFVFDDAVVYGAPQTGAGLVGVLTGGRSVHGSVGSPSDPRQDYLAWHF
-500 RRATAWVVLIATL
+500 RDLHTDPEVCAIIRQEGGTPLFYDDSTASSDEIGESYPGYLDVDTSTGFIPIATL
-513 VPLPVA
+513 DT
-519 WWATTDPR
+519 ATVYR
-527 LAREEQQAVEVARSG
+527 
-542 QYATQAQ
+542 
-549 VAAYLDSLDLP
+549 
-560 EGSVITD
+560 IT
-567 TTYSFPIV
+567 
-575 LASRRPRQFVITP
+575 AC
-588 DRDFREKLDDPITGR
+588 EK
-603 VRYALV
+603 
-609 TDPQRSPADAIAA
+609 
-622 RFPGIHENGA
+622 
-632 GVANLER
+632 
-639 QWVDGCGVAWRL
+639 
-651 YAFATP
+651 

>member
-1 VGVFVIILGLAVLVM
+1 MGVFVIILGLAVLVM

-298 CVMAPTGRLI
+298 CVMALTGRLI

-323 RSRVLVGA
+323 RSRVLVRA

-422 LAILFIAVAL
+422 LAAVTGA
-432 VIATWRRDA
+432 WWGDYNRY
-441 GVLGPAAVLGGILAL
+441 LAL
-456 EEWAFLSGWSFG
+456 
-468 WLRLQ
+468 
-473 LMAVPW
+473 MALLV
-479 GMLMAGYVLG
+479 GALAGLG
-489 TLRAGVGRLAF
+489 TQSAIDWASRHRAGVPASAALAVISLVITLSQVPSNRMWVQRGYDSAFLVHPAWLGDGERRDMETTDRFVFDDAVVYGAPQTGAGLVGVLTGGRSVHGSVGSPSDPRQDYLAWHF
-500 RRATAWVVLIATL
+500 RDLHTDPEVCAIIRQEGGTPLFYDDSTANSDEIGESYPGYLDVDTSTGFIPIATL
-513 VPLPVA
+513 DT
-519 WWATTDPR
+519 ATVYR
-527 LAREEQQAVEVARSG
+527 
-542 QYATQAQ
+542 
-549 VAAYLDSLDLP
+549 
-560 EGSVITD
+560 IT
-567 TTYSFPIV
+567 
-575 LASRRPRQFVITP
+575 AC
-588 DRDFREKLDDPITGR
+588 EK
-603 VRYALV
+603 
-609 TDPQRSPADAIAA
+609 
-622 RFPGIHENGA
+622 
-632 GVANLER
+632 
-639 QWVDGCGVAWRL
+639 
-651 YAFATP
+651 

>member
-1 VGVFVIILGLAVLVM
+1 MGVFVIILGLAVLVM

-298 CVMAPTGRLI
+298 CVMALTGRLI

-343 AQLQRMAAFPREP
+343 AQLQRMASFPREP
-356 RTLLQRVELAL
+356 RTLLQRFELAL

-422 LAILFIAVAL
+422 LAAVTGA
-432 VIATWRRDA
+432 WWGDYNRY
-441 GVLGPAAVLGGILAL
+441 LAL
-456 EEWAFLSGWSFG
+456 
-468 WLRLQ
+468 
-473 LMAVPW
+473 MALLV
-479 GMLMAGYVLG
+479 GALAGLG
-489 TLRAGVGRLAF
+489 TQSAIDWASRHRAGVPASAALAVISLVITLSQVPPNRMWVQRGYDSAFLVHPAWLGDGERRDMETTDRFVFDDAVVYGAPQTGAGLVGVLTGGRSVHGSVGSPSDPRQDYLAWHF
-500 RRATAWVVLIATL
+500 RDLHTDPEVCAIIRQEGGTPLFYDDSTASSDEIGESYPGYLDVDTSTGFIPIATL
-513 VPLPVA
+513 DT
-519 WWATTDPR
+519 ATVYR
-527 LAREEQQAVEVARSG
+527 
-542 QYATQAQ
+542 
-549 VAAYLDSLDLP
+549 
-560 EGSVITD
+560 IT
-567 TTYSFPIV
+567 
-575 LASRRPRQFVITP
+575 AC
-588 DRDFREKLDDPITGR
+588 EK
-603 VRYALV
+603 
-609 TDPQRSPADAIAA
+609 
-622 RFPGIHENGA
+622 
-632 GVANLER
+632 
-639 QWVDGCGVAWRL
+639 
-651 YAFATP
+651 

>member
-1 VGVFVIILGLAVLVM
+1 MGVFVIILGLAVLVM

-298 CVMAPTGRLI
+298 CVMALTGRLI

-407 VCAAL
+407 VCATL

-422 LAILFIAVAL
+422 LAAVTGA
-432 VIATWRRDA
+432 WWGDYNRY
-441 GVLGPAAVLGGILAL
+441 LAL
-456 EEWAFLSGWSFG
+456 
-468 WLRLQ
+468 
-473 LMAVPW
+473 MALLV
-479 GMLMAGYVLG
+479 GALAGLG
-489 TLRAGVGRLAF
+489 TQSAIDWASRHRAGVPASAALAVISLVITLSQVPSNRMWVQRGYDSAFLVHPAWLGDGERRDMETTDRFVFDDAVVYGAPQTGAGLVGVLTGGRSVHGSVGSPSDPRQDYLAWHF
-500 RRATAWVVLIATL
+500 RDLHTDPEVCAIIRQEGGTPLFYDDSTASSDEIGESYPGYLDVDTSTGFIPIATL
-513 VPLPVA
+513 DT
-519 WWATTDPR
+519 ATVYR
-527 LAREEQQAVEVARSG
+527 
-542 QYATQAQ
+542 
-549 VAAYLDSLDLP
+549 
-560 EGSVITD
+560 IT
-567 TTYSFPIV
+567 
-575 LASRRPRQFVITP
+575 AC
-588 DRDFREKLDDPITGR
+588 EK
-603 VRYALV
+603 
-609 TDPQRSPADAIAA
+609 
-622 RFPGIHENGA
+622 
-632 GVANLER
+632 
-639 QWVDGCGVAWRL
+639 
-651 YAFATP
+651 

>member
-1 VGVFVIILGLAVLVM
+1 MGVFVIILGLAVLVM

-298 CVMAPTGRLI
+298 CVMALTGRLI

-422 LAILFIAVAL
+422 LAAVTGA
-432 VIATWRRDA
+432 WWGDYNRY
-441 GVLGPAAVLGGILAL
+441 LAL
-456 EEWAFLSGWSFG
+456 
-468 WLRLQ
+468 
-473 LMAVPW
+473 MALLV
-479 GMLMAGYVLG
+479 GALAGLG
-489 TLRAGVGRLAF
+489 TQSAIDWASRHRAGVPASAALAVISLVITLSQVPPNRMWVQRGYDSAFLVHPAWLGDGERRDMETTDRFVFDDAVVYGAPQTGAGLVGVLTGGRSVHGSVGSPSDPRQDYLAWHF
-500 RRATAWVVLIATL
+500 RDLHTDPEVCAIIRQEGGTPLFYDDSTASSDEIGESYPGYLDVDTSTGFIPIATL
-513 VPLPVA
+513 DT
-519 WWATTDPR
+519 ATVYR
-527 LAREEQQAVEVARSG
+527 
-542 QYATQAQ
+542 
-549 VAAYLDSLDLP
+549 
-560 EGSVITD
+560 IT
-567 TTYSFPIV
+567 
-575 LASRRPRQFVITP
+575 AC
-588 DRDFREKLDDPITGR
+588 EK
-603 VRYALV
+603 
-609 TDPQRSPADAIAA
+609 
-622 RFPGIHENGA
+622 
-632 GVANLER
+632 
-639 QWVDGCGVAWRL
+639 
-651 YAFATP
+651 

>member
-1 VGVFVIILGLAVLVM
+1 MGVFVIILGLAVLVM

-207 VVLVRAYDGRTMACL
+207 VVFVRAYDGRTMACL

-298 CVMAPTGRLI
+298 CVMALTGRLI

-422 LAILFIAVAL
+422 LAAVTGA
-432 VIATWRRDA
+432 WWGDYNRY
-441 GVLGPAAVLGGILAL
+441 LAL
-456 EEWAFLSGWSFG
+456 
-468 WLRLQ
+468 
-473 LMAVPW
+473 MALLV
-479 GMLMAGYVLG
+479 GALAGLG
-489 TLRAGVGRLAF
+489 TQSAIDWASRHRAGVPASAALAVISLVITLSQVPSNRMWVQRGYDSAFLVHPAWLGDGERRDMETTDRFVFDDAVVYGAPQTGAGLVGVLTGGRSVHGSVGSPSDPRQDYLAWHF
-500 RRATAWVVLIATL
+500 RDLHTDPEVCAIIRQEGGTPLFYDDSTASSDEIGESYPGYLDVDTSTGFIPIATL
-513 VPLPVA
+513 DT
-519 WWATTDPR
+519 ATVYR
-527 LAREEQQAVEVARSG
+527 
-542 QYATQAQ
+542 
-549 VAAYLDSLDLP
+549 
-560 EGSVITD
+560 IT
-567 TTYSFPIV
+567 
-575 LASRRPRQFVITP
+575 AC
-588 DRDFREKLDDPITGR
+588 EK
-603 VRYALV
+603 
-609 TDPQRSPADAIAA
+609 
-622 RFPGIHENGA
+622 
-632 GVANLER
+632 
-639 QWVDGCGVAWRL
+639 
-651 YAFATP
+651 

>member
-1 VGVFVIILGLAVLVM
+1 MGVFVIILGLAVLVM

-298 CVMAPTGRLI
+298 CVMALTGRLI

-323 RSRVLVGA
+323 RSRVLVRA

-422 LAILFIAVAL
+422 LAAVTGA
-432 VIATWRRDA
+432 WWGDYNRY
-441 GVLGPAAVLGGILAL
+441 LAL
-456 EEWAFLSGWSFG
+456 
-468 WLRLQ
+468 
-473 LMAVPW
+473 MALLV
-479 GMLMAGYVLG
+479 GALAGLG
-489 TLRAGVGRLAF
+489 TQSAIDWASRHRAGVPASAALAVISLVITLSQVPSNRMWVQRGYDSAFLVHPAWLGDGERRDMETTDRFVFDDAVVYGAPQTGAGLVGVLTGGRSVHGSVGSPSDPRQDYLAWHF
-500 RRATAWVVLIATL
+500 RDLHTDPEVCAIIRQEGGTPLFYDDSTASSDEIGESYPGYLDVDTSTGFIPIATL
-513 VPLPVA
+513 DT
-519 WWATTDPR
+519 ATVYR
-527 LAREEQQAVEVARSG
+527 
-542 QYATQAQ
+542 
-549 VAAYLDSLDLP
+549 
-560 EGSVITD
+560 IT
-567 TTYSFPIV
+567 
-575 LASRRPRQFVITP
+575 AC
-588 DRDFREKLDDPITGR
+588 EK
-603 VRYALV
+603 
-609 TDPQRSPADAIAA
+609 
-622 RFPGIHENGA
+622 
-632 GVANLER
+632 
-639 QWVDGCGVAWRL
+639 
-651 YAFATP
+651 

>member
-1 VGVFVIILGLAVLVM
+1 MGVFVIILGLAVLVM

-298 CVMAPTGRLI
+298 CVMALTGRLI

-422 LAILFIAVAL
+422 LAAVTGA
-432 VIATWRRDA
+432 WWGDYNRY
-441 GVLGPAAVLGGILAL
+441 LAL
-456 EEWAFLSGWSFG
+456 
-468 WLRLQ
+468 
-473 LMAVPW
+473 MALLV
-479 GMLMAGYVLG
+479 GALAGLG
-489 TLRAGVGRLAF
+489 TQSAIDWASRHRAGVPASAALAVISLVITLSQVPSNRMWVQRGYDSAVLVHPAWLGDGERRDMETTDRFVFDDAVVYGAPQTGAGLVGVLTGGRSVHGSVGSPSDPRQDYLAWHF
-500 RRATAWVVLIATL
+500 RDLHTDPEVCAIIRQEGGTPLFYDDSTASSDEIGESYPGYLDVDTSTGFIPIATL
-513 VPLPVA
+513 DT
-519 WWATTDPR
+519 ATVYR
-527 LAREEQQAVEVARSG
+527 
-542 QYATQAQ
+542 
-549 VAAYLDSLDLP
+549 
-560 EGSVITD
+560 IT
-567 TTYSFPIV
+567 
-575 LASRRPRQFVITP
+575 AC
-588 DRDFREKLDDPITGR
+588 EK
-603 VRYALV
+603 
-609 TDPQRSPADAIAA
+609 
-622 RFPGIHENGA
+622 
-632 GVANLER
+632 
-639 QWVDGCGVAWRL
+639 
-651 YAFATP
+651 

>member
-1 VGVFVIILGLAVLVM
+1 MGVFVIILGLAVLVM

-298 CVMAPTGRLI
+298 CVMALTGRLI

-422 LAILFIAVAL
+422 LAAVTGA
-432 VIATWRRDA
+432 WWGDYNRY
-441 GVLGPAAVLGGILAL
+441 LAL
-456 EEWAFLSGWSFG
+456 
-468 WLRLQ
+468 
-473 LMAVPW
+473 MALLV
-479 GMLMAGYVLG
+479 GALAGLG
-489 TLRAGVGRLAF
+489 TQSAIDWASRHRAGVPASAALAVISLVITLSQVPSNRMWVQRGYDSAFLVHPAWLGDGERRDMETTDRFVFDDAVVYGAPQTGAGLVGVLTGGRSVHGSVGSPSDPRQDYLAWHF
-500 RRATAWVVLIATL
+500 RDLHTDPEVCAIIRQEVGTPLFYDDSTASSDEIGESYPGYLDVDTSTGFIPIATL
-513 VPLPVA
+513 DT
-519 WWATTDPR
+519 ATVYR
-527 LAREEQQAVEVARSG
+527 
-542 QYATQAQ
+542 
-549 VAAYLDSLDLP
+549 
-560 EGSVITD
+560 IT
-567 TTYSFPIV
+567 
-575 LASRRPRQFVITP
+575 AC
-588 DRDFREKLDDPITGR
+588 EK
-603 VRYALV
+603 
-609 TDPQRSPADAIAA
+609 
-622 RFPGIHENGA
+622 
-632 GVANLER
+632 
-639 QWVDGCGVAWRL
+639 
-651 YAFATP
+651 

>member
-1 VGVFVIILGLAVLVM
+1 MGVFVILGLAVLVM

-298 CVMAPTGRLI
+298 CVMALTGRLI

-422 LAILFIAVAL
+422 LAAVTGA
-432 VIATWRRDA
+432 WWGDYNRY
-441 GVLGPAAVLGGILAL
+441 LAL
-456 EEWAFLSGWSFG
+456 
-468 WLRLQ
+468 
-473 LMAVPW
+473 MALLV
-479 GMLMAGYVLG
+479 GALAGLG
-489 TLRAGVGRLAF
+489 TQSAIDWASRHRAGVPASAALAVISLVITLSQVPSNRMWVQRGYDSAFLAHPAWLGDGERRDMETTDRFVFDDAVVYGAPQTGAGLVGVLTGGRSVHGSVGSPSDPRQDYLAWHF
-500 RRATAWVVLIATL
+500 RDLHTDPEVCAIIRQEGGTPLFYDDSTASSDEIGESYPGYLDVDTSTGFIPIATL
-513 VPLPVA
+513 DT
-519 WWATTDPR
+519 ATVYR
-527 LAREEQQAVEVARSG
+527 
-542 QYATQAQ
+542 
-549 VAAYLDSLDLP
+549 
-560 EGSVITD
+560 IT
-567 TTYSFPIV
+567 
-575 LASRRPRQFVITP
+575 AC
-588 DRDFREKLDDPITGR
+588 EK
-603 VRYALV
+603 
-609 TDPQRSPADAIAA
+609 
-622 RFPGIHENGA
+622 
-632 GVANLER
+632 
-639 QWVDGCGVAWRL
+639 
-651 YAFATP
+651 

>member
-1 VGVFVIILGLAVLVM
+1 MGVLVIILGLAVLVM

-298 CVMAPTGRLI
+298 CVMALTGRLI

-323 RSRVLVGA
+323 RSRVLVRA

-422 LAILFIAVAL
+422 LAAVTGA
-432 VIATWRRDA
+432 WWGDYNRY
-441 GVLGPAAVLGGILAL
+441 LAL
-456 EEWAFLSGWSFG
+456 
-468 WLRLQ
+468 
-473 LMAVPW
+473 MALLV
-479 GMLMAGYVLG
+479 GALAGLG
-489 TLRAGVGRLAF
+489 TQSAIDWASRHRAGVPASAALAVISLVITLSQVPSNRMWVQRGYDSAFLVHPAWLGDGERRDMETTDRFVFDDAVVYGAPQTGAGLVGVLTGGRSVHGSVGSPSDPRQDYLAWHF
-500 RRATAWVVLIATL
+500 RDLHTDPEVCAIIRQEGGTPLFYDDSTASSDEIGESYPGYLDVDTSTGFIPIATL
-513 VPLPVA
+513 DT
-519 WWATTDPR
+519 ATVYR
-527 LAREEQQAVEVARSG
+527 
-542 QYATQAQ
+542 
-549 VAAYLDSLDLP
+549 
-560 EGSVITD
+560 IT
-567 TTYSFPIV
+567 
-575 LASRRPRQFVITP
+575 AC
-588 DRDFREKLDDPITGR
+588 EK
-603 VRYALV
+603 
-609 TDPQRSPADAIAA
+609 
-622 RFPGIHENGA
+622 
-632 GVANLER
+632 
-639 QWVDGCGVAWRL
+639 
-651 YAFATP
+651 

>member
-1 VGVFVIILGLAVLVM
+1 MGVFVIILGLAVLVM

-298 CVMAPTGRLI
+298 CVMALTGRLI

-356 RTLLQRVELAL
+356 LTLLQRVELAL

-422 LAILFIAVAL
+422 LAAVTGA
-432 VIATWRRDA
+432 WWGDYNRY
-441 GVLGPAAVLGGILAL
+441 LAL
-456 EEWAFLSGWSFG
+456 
-468 WLRLQ
+468 
-473 LMAVPW
+473 MALLV
-479 GMLMAGYVLG
+479 GALAGLG
-489 TLRAGVGRLAF
+489 TQSAIDWASRHRAGVPASAALAVISLVITLSQVPSNRMWVQRGYDSAFLVHPAWLGDGERRDMETTDRFVFDDAVVYGAPQTGAGLVGVLTGGRSVHGSVGSPSDPRQDYLAWHF
-500 RRATAWVVLIATL
+500 RDLHTDPEVCAIIRQEGGTPLFYDDSTASSDEIGESYPGYLDVDTSTGFIPIATL
-513 VPLPVA
+513 DT
-519 WWATTDPR
+519 ATVYR
-527 LAREEQQAVEVARSG
+527 
-542 QYATQAQ
+542 
-549 VAAYLDSLDLP
+549 
-560 EGSVITD
+560 IT
-567 TTYSFPIV
+567 
-575 LASRRPRQFVITP
+575 AC
-588 DRDFREKLDDPITGR
+588 EK
-603 VRYALV
+603 
-609 TDPQRSPADAIAA
+609 
-622 RFPGIHENGA
+622 
-632 GVANLER
+632 
-639 QWVDGCGVAWRL
+639 
-651 YAFATP
+651 

>member
-1 VGVFVIILGLAVLVM
+1 MGVFVIILGLAVLVM

-114 PVLLQVCF
+114 PVILQVCF

-264 RTYGLRGRLVLVAC
+264 RTYGLRGRLALVAC

-298 CVMAPTGRLI
+298 CVMALTGRLI

-422 LAILFIAVAL
+422 LAAVTGA
-432 VIATWRRDA
+432 WWGDYNRY
-441 GVLGPAAVLGGILAL
+441 LAL
-456 EEWAFLSGWSFG
+456 
-468 WLRLQ
+468 
-473 LMAVPW
+473 MALLV
-479 GMLMAGYVLG
+479 GALAGLG
-489 TLRAGVGRLAF
+489 TQSAIDWASRHRAGVPASAALAVISLVITLSQVPSNRMWVQRGYDSAFLVHPAWLGDGERRDMETTDRFVFDDAVVYGAPQTGAGLVGVLTGGRSVHGSVGSPSDPRQDYLAWHF
-500 RRATAWVVLIATL
+500 RDLHTDPEVCAIIRQEGGTPLFYDDSTASSDEIGESYPGYLDVDTSTGFIPIATL
-513 VPLPVA
+513 DT
-519 WWATTDPR
+519 ATVYR
-527 LAREEQQAVEVARSG
+527 
-542 QYATQAQ
+542 
-549 VAAYLDSLDLP
+549 
-560 EGSVITD
+560 IT
-567 TTYSFPIV
+567 
-575 LASRRPRQFVITP
+575 AC
-588 DRDFREKLDDPITGR
+588 EK
-603 VRYALV
+603 
-609 TDPQRSPADAIAA
+609 
-622 RFPGIHENGA
+622 
-632 GVANLER
+632 
-639 QWVDGCGVAWRL
+639 
-651 YAFATP
+651 

>member
-1 VGVFVIILGLAVLVM
+1 MGVFVIILGLAVLVM

-298 CVMAPTGRLI
+298 CVMALTGRLI

-367 FLTPREGRAWDY
+367 FLTPREERAWDY

-422 LAILFIAVAL
+422 LAAVTGA
-432 VIATWRRDA
+432 WWGDYNRY
-441 GVLGPAAVLGGILAL
+441 LAL
-456 EEWAFLSGWSFG
+456 
-468 WLRLQ
+468 
-473 LMAVPW
+473 MALLV
-479 GMLMAGYVLG
+479 GALAGLG
-489 TLRAGVGRLAF
+489 TQSAIDWASRHRAGVPASAALAVISLVITLSQVPSNRMWVQRGYDSAFLVHPAWLGDGERRDMETTDRFVFDDAVVYGAPQTGAGLVGVLTGGRSVHGSVGSPSDPRQDYLAWHF
-500 RRATAWVVLIATL
+500 RDLHTDPEVCAIIRQEGGTPLFYDDSTASSDEIGESYPGYLDVDTSTGFIPIATL
-513 VPLPVA
+513 DT
-519 WWATTDPR
+519 ATVYR
-527 LAREEQQAVEVARSG
+527 
-542 QYATQAQ
+542 
-549 VAAYLDSLDLP
+549 
-560 EGSVITD
+560 IT
-567 TTYSFPIV
+567 
-575 LASRRPRQFVITP
+575 AC
-588 DRDFREKLDDPITGR
+588 EK
-603 VRYALV
+603 
-609 TDPQRSPADAIAA
+609 
-622 RFPGIHENGA
+622 
-632 GVANLER
+632 
-639 QWVDGCGVAWRL
+639 
-651 YAFATP
+651 